1 MKEYTFRNMEE
12 LKRFLEE
19 RKNWWAITIQKG
31 LGNML
36 HKYNFISKSGC
47 VTVFA
52 NCDANAVTKFKKK
65 HPGETSVSATK
76 EESTW
81 TVVSNG
87 EAWTLNVPAAKK
99 GTCRQYMKV
108 MKRI

>member
-1 MKEYTFRNMEE
+1 MLANPDGFYFI
-12 LKRFLEE
+12 
-19 RKNWWAITIQKG
+19 RKIQ
-31 LGNML
+31 ML

-99 GTCRQYMKV
+99 GTCRQYKKA
-108 MKRI
+108 MKRIEKI

>member
-1 MKEYTFRNMEE
+1 
-12 LKRFLEE
+12 
-19 RKNWWAITIQKG
+19 
-31 LGNML
+31 ML

-81 TVVSNG
+81 IVVSNG

-99 GTCRQYMKV
+99 GTCRQYRKA
-108 MKRI
+108 MKRIEKI

>member
-1 MKEYTFRNMEE
+1 MQLVT
-12 LKRFLEE
+12 
-19 RKNWWAITIQKG
+19 ASDTAV
-31 LGNML
+31 
-36 HKYNFISKSGC
+36 FISANSSNVGS
-47 VTVFA
+47 

-99 GTCRQYMKV
+99 GTCRQYRKA
-108 MKRI
+108 MKRIEKI